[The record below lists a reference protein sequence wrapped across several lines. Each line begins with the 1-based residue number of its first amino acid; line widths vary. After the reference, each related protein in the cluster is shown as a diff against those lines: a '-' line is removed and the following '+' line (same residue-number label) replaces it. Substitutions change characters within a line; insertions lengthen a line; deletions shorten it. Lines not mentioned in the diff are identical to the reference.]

1 MFILNLNVKQT
12 DKFDVLNLTM
22 EAENVPVLTGFLLY
36 RSSSNVVKKQS
47 KPKFNSNRC
56 QISVSSPP

>member
-22 EAENVPVLTGFLLY
+22 EAENAPVLTGFLLY
-36 RSSSNVVKKQS
+36 RSSSNVVKKQN
-47 KPKFNSNRC
+47 KPEFNSNRC
-56 QISVSSPP
+56 QISVSSLP

>member
-22 EAENVPVLTGFLLY
+22 EAENVLTGFLLY

-56 QISVSSPP
+56 QISVSSLP

>member
-22 EAENVPVLTGFLLY
+22 EAENAPVLTGFLLY
-36 RSSSNVVKKQS
+36 RSSSNVVKK
-47 KPKFNSNRC
+47 
-56 QISVSSPP
+56 